1 MASAYILNKKLS
13 ILSSPKIC
21 NIKRFVCT
29 HIEMCIFLVIIIFL
43 SFDGSMYQFKWD
55 GMGDELAR
63 EIERTC
69 IVVDE
74 YVFEKN
80 GWLLRGIVF
89 ET

>member
-1 MASAYILNKKLS
+1 MEVCINLS
-13 ILSSPKIC
+13 
-21 NIKRFVCT
+21 
-29 HIEMCIFLVIIIFL
+29 
-43 SFDGSMYQFKWD
+43 
-55 GMGDELAR
+55 GMEWGGDELAR

>member
-1 MASAYILNKKLS
+1 M
-13 ILSSPKIC
+13 
-21 NIKRFVCT
+21 
-29 HIEMCIFLVIIIFL
+29 IIIFL